1 VLLSTVGRR
10 NEGEGGGGSSSRSK
24 KERGPAAR
32 VCHGAMEEGASR
44 SR

>member
-10 NEGEGGGGSSSRSK
+10 NEGEGGGSSSRSK
-24 KERGPAAR
+24 KERGPAAW